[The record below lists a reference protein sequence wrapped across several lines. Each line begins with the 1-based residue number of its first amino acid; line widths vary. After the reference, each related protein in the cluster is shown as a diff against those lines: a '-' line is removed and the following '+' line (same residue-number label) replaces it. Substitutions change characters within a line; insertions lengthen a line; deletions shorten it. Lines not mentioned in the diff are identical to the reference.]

1 VLLAEHDELVRRS
14 ATLLGLRQLAG
25 GCGRREAL
33 VPIIPRSPAGRLVK
47 DRGISPLSIIEI
59 PHVARTPMMG

>member
-33 VPIIPRSPAGRLVK
+33 VPIIPRSPAGRLVSA
-47 DRGISPLSIIEI
+47 GSSASPASAQQRHQQGNQ
-59 PHVARTPMMG
+59 P